1 MVFGLGLFFRKKK
14 KPKIEEI
21 NIQNDSEFS
30 LDYVDEA
37 AAFMS
42 IDKGI
47 IEEVLDEEK
56 DTRNI
61 DRTSFI
67 ENCCEQMATCS
78 KRIDDAKREY
88 TLVNNYL
95 NDIQAIEQLEGERR
109 EQLMYYAKRIK
120 TLNESK
126 KELRQFTSRMP
137 GDKYLYMQRMEGQM
151 QSILKEMKDSEEL
164 CDRLKMDL
172 HNIEG
177 EKFALKQEEHYAA
190 KMINTVRSL
199 FKISIVTF
207 ASILIILLIAQ
218 LALEADM
225 RIPVY
230 ATIMLAVATA
240 AVILVLNQKYYSEL
254 KLTGLKMQKAVRL
267 LNKYRLRYVN
277 AKSILDYAYEKN
289 GVKTSYELAENWA
302 VYLSVKKEQEAYEK
316 NNDEL
321 YKTINDM
328 EVFLNSIKLYD
339 ASIWPSQVDAILDG
353 REMTEVRHTLN
364 VRRQKLRKSIEYN
377 MNTIDRYKAQIESIT
392 KKNPAMA
399 AEVLA
404 VLDRY

>member
-1 MVFGLGLFFRKKK
+1 MGWLFGRKKK
-14 KPKIEEI
+14 TEIEEL
-21 NIQNDSEFS
+21 NTYDNSEFS

-37 AAFMS
+37 AAFLS

-56 DTRNI
+56 STRNI

-67 ENCCEQMATCS
+67 ENCCEQIATCS
-78 KRIDDAKREY
+78 KRIDDAKKEY
-88 TLVNNYL
+88 SLVNNYL
-95 NDIQAIEQLEGERR
+95 NDIQAIEQLEGERKD
-109 EQLMYYAKRIK
+109 QLFYYAKRIK

-126 KELRQFTSRMP
+126 KELRQFTTRMS
-137 GDKYLYMQRMEGQM
+137 GDKYLYMQQNESEM
-151 QSILKEMKDSEEL
+151 QHILKDMKENEEL
-164 CDRLKMDL
+164 CEQLKMDL

-177 EKFALKQEEHYAA
+177 EKFALKQEEIHAA
-190 KMINTVRSL
+190 KMINSVKSL
-199 FKISIVTF
+199 FKISIVTY
-207 ASILIILLIAQ
+207 ALIMVFLFIGQ
-218 LALEADM
+218 VSFEMDM
-225 RIPVY
+225 KVPIY
-230 ATIMLAVATA
+230 GTIMLAVATA
-240 AVILVLNQKYYSEL
+240 AIILVLNQKYYNEL
-254 KLTGLKMQKAVRL
+254 KLSGLKMQKAIRL

-277 AKSILDYAYEKN
+277 AKSTLDYTYEKI
-289 GVKTSYELAENWA
+289 GVRNSYELAEMWA
-302 VYLSVKKEQEAYEK
+302 VYLSVKKEQEAYER

-328 EVFLNSIKLYD
+328 EVFLTGIKIHD
-339 ASIWPSQVDAILDG
+339 ASVWPSQIDAILDG

-377 MNTIDRYKAQIESIT
+377 MNTMDRYKEQIKSVM

-399 AEVLA
+399 QEIMA

>member
-1 MVFGLGLFFRKKK
+1 MRQLGWLFGKKK
-14 KPKIEEI
+14 KDELEELHI
-21 NIQNDSEFS
+21 YDNSEFS

-37 AAFMS
+37 AAFLS

-56 DTRNI
+56 DTKNI

-88 TLVNNYL
+88 SLVNNYL
-95 NDIQAIEQLEGERR
+95 NDIQTIEQLDGERR
-109 EQLMYYAKRIK
+109 EQLFYYAKRIK

-126 KELRQFTSRMP
+126 RELKQFTTRMP
-137 GDKYLYMQRMEGQM
+137 GNKYLYMQQNENEM
-151 QSILKEMKDSEEL
+151 QSILKDMKDNEEL
-164 CDRLKMDL
+164 CEQLKMDL

-177 EKFALKQEEHYAA
+177 EKFALKQEEIHAA
-190 KMINTVRSL
+190 KMMNSVRGL
-199 FKISIVTF
+199 FKIAIVTF
-207 ASILIILLIAQ
+207 AIILIMLFIARVSF
-218 LALEADM
+218 EMDM
-225 RIPVY
+225 KVPVY
-230 ATIMLAVATA
+230 GTIMMAVATA
-240 AVILVLNQKYYSEL
+240 AVILVLNQRYYNEL
-254 KLTGLKMQKAVRL
+254 KLSGLKMQKAIRL

-277 AKSILDYAYEKN
+277 AKSTLDYAYEKI
-289 GVKTSYELAENWA
+289 GVKNSYELAEMWA
-302 VYLSVKKEQEAYEK
+302 VYLSVKKEREAYEK

-328 EVFLNSIKLYD
+328 EVFLNSIKIND
-339 ASIWPSQVDAILDG
+339 ASVWPSQVEAILDG

-377 MNTIDRYKAQIESIT
+377 MYTMDRYKEQVKSVM

-399 AEVLA
+399 QEIMA